1 MSAELPSCSLVERL
15 SPQAEST
22 MRAPYFKK
30 WFAKLPALNLPQRL
44 QTLAALHPAAGLD
57 QVVALIGQIGATRRR
72 CPNCTCERY
81 YRHGQANGLQRYRC
95 RACGRTYNDLSG
107 TPLAR
112 LRLRDKWLDYL
123 ASVLD
128 SKSVR
133 VAASEAG
140 LHRNTAF
147 RWRHR
152 FLQGPRQDQPQRL
165 GGIAEVD
172 EMFMLESQKG
182 ARKLSR
188 PARRRGGR
196 AGKRGISRELDCIL
210 VARDRSGQT
219 VDAVVGRGA
228 LTVVQLERH
237 LLPRLDRQVLLVS
250 DAHAAYRSFA
260 RKHDIAHE
268 AVNLRAGVR
277 VRRGLAAAI
286 HVQHV
291 NAYHQRFRQWL
302 SRFRG
307 VASRYLPN
315 YLGWRRALDG
325 GRVTTVEQLLRI
337 AIGHIHSQR

>member
-1 MSAELPSCSLVERL
+1 
-15 SPQAEST
+15 

-30 WFAKLPALNLPQRL
+30 WFAKLPALNVPQRL

-57 QVVALIGQIGATRRR
+57 QVIALISQAGASTRR
-72 CPNCTCERY
+72 CPDCACDRY
-81 YRHGQANGLQRYRC
+81 HRHGQANGLQRYRC
-95 RACGRTYNDLSG
+95 RACGHTYNDLSG

-112 LRLRDKWLDYL
+112 LRLREKWLDYL
-123 ASVLD
+123 GCVLA

-133 VAASEAG
+133 ASARQAG
-140 LHRNTAF
+140 VHRNTAF

-152 FLQGPRQDQPQRL
+152 FLARAQHDQPKRL
-165 GGIAEVD
+165 NGIAEAD

-182 ARKLSR
+182 ARKLDR
-188 PARRRGGR
+188 PARKRGGR

-228 LTVVQLERH
+228 LTAAQLDRH

-250 DAHAAYRSFA
+250 DSHGAYRSFA
-260 RKHDIAHE
+260 RRHGIAHE
-268 AVNLRAGVR
+268 TVNLRAGVR
-277 VRRGLAAAI
+277 VRRSAAGAI
-286 HVQHV
+286 HVQNV
-291 NAYHQRFRQWL
+291 NAYHQRLRQWL

-315 YLGWRRALDG
+315 YLGWHRTLDSG
-325 GRVTTVEQLLRI
+325 QVTSAEQLLRI
-337 AIGHIHSQR
+337 AIKVINS